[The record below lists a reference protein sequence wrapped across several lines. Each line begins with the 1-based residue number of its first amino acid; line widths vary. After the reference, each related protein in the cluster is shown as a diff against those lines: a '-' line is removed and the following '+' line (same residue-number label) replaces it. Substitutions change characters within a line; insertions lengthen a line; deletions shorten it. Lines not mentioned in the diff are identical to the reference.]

1 MCGDGS
7 CEDGWLD
14 GIADKWDTSYKNQ
27 SISPYD
33 YQMKPT
39 NKYMKEEKNTYS
51 FALRTQQIGSSLL
64 VQAGQRQVFLGPDL
78 HHGFQ
83 LRDLIDLSFSKLV

>member
-1 MCGDGS
+1 
-7 CEDGWLD
+7 
-14 GIADKWDTSYKNQ
+14 
-27 SISPYD
+27 
-33 YQMKPT
+33 
-39 NKYMKEEKNTYS
+39 MKEEKNTYS